1 MGNSLEATDRALEA
15 LDLLHDL
22 LDGRELL
29 RSVTNGVLL
38 LSLNGEL
45 LRWVRASCHRIG
57 RLWLCAGA
65 DKHHGASQW
74 D

>member
-1 MGNSLEATDRALEA
+1 MGNSLEAADRVPEA

-22 LDGRELL
+22 LDRRELL

-45 LRWVRASCHRIG
+45 LDWVRPSRHRIG
-57 RLWLCAGA
+57 RLRLSTGNENRGGAG
-65 DKHHGASQW
+65 Q
-74 D
+74 